1 MNVWDDVNYTALV
14 VSFEQ
19 MTDKDFSLSPGQKVS
34 LVLLTWKAGGVS
46 AKIESDGLAK
56 TQVTVTFSA
65 LQTAFLEVQN
75 SSLDLS
81 SAMSYPF
88 WWWLHLPSPYFLSS
102 RSSTCPLLL

>member
-1 MNVWDDVNYTALV
+1 
-14 VSFEQ
+14 

-34 LVLLTWKAGGVS
+34 LVLLTSKAGGVS
-46 AKIESDGLAK
+46 AKMESDGLAK

-88 WWWLHLPSPYFLSS
+88 W
-102 RSSTCPLLL
+102 